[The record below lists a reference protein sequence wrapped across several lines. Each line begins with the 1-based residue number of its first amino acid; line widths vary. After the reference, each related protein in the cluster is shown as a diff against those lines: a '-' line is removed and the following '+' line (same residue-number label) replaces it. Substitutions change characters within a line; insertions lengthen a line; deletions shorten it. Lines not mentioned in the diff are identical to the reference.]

1 MYKKKLS
8 FTKLSIWRSCC
19 QLGRNT
25 YDVHGKSA
33 NAEFG
38 KTQFFEAPC
47 TAVWFVIMWLFS
59 ICHFMFQD
67 DRLIFCRFYPF
78 SLPNDILHG
87 LRVRRL
93 STGMNNA
100 LFNLCLWWVP
110 AMPWRVFMNTS
121 LSTEQA
127 FIKVQSIEADL
138 VKDKFLLNRTIHSLN
153 IWYGFYIYVIS
164 KCHFVNKDSKK
175 HV

>member
-1 MYKKKLS
+1 MANLQMLNLAKLS
-8 FTKLSIWRSCC
+8 S
-19 QLGRNT
+19 
-25 YDVHGKSA
+25 
-33 NAEFG
+33 
-38 KTQFFEAPC
+38 FETPC
-47 TAVWFVIMWLFS
+47 TAVWFVIVWLF
-59 ICHFMFQD
+59 MFLYLSFYVSRRQID
-67 DRLIFCRFYPF
+67 ICRFYPF
-78 SLPNDILHG
+78 SLPNDILHS
-87 LRVRRL
+87 LRVRRF

>member
-1 MYKKKLS
+1 
-8 FTKLSIWRSCC
+8 
-19 QLGRNT
+19 
-25 YDVHGKSA
+25 
-33 NAEFG
+33 
-38 KTQFFEAPC
+38 
-47 TAVWFVIMWLFS
+47 
-59 ICHFMFQD
+59 MFRE

-175 HV
+175 LCNICHLKVLDNWDNFNFEECVMVIFFSHNQHKMSFFSDEGIKEVNIDLCRLHSVHTFLFL